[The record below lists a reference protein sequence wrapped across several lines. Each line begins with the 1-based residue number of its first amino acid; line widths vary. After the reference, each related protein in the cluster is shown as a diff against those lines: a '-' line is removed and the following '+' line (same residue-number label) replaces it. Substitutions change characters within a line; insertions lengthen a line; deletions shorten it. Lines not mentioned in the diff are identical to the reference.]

1 MILIHL
7 RRMIGLMRQVKIF
20 YSPPGADPDQILTDA
35 QLKCKAWGKS
45 SWGLGHCKP
54 PSGSRAGSWWG
65 HRGQSPWKLRDFQ
78 RFEILR
84 SALLKNSGLTAVI
97 KTCHPLKILNKIF
110 FDPARVRKL
119 CQCHEKFPN
128 PIITQKKI

>member
-1 MILIHL
+1 M
-7 RRMIGLMRQVKIF
+7 
-20 YSPPGADPDQILTDA
+20 SPGADPDQILTDA
-35 QLKCKAWGKS
+35 QLKCQAWGKIQ
-45 SWGLGHCKP
+45 LGSGGAVSP
-54 PSGSRAGSWWG
+54 PVGPGQG
-65 HRGQSPWKLRDFQ
+65 HGGGHSPRKLRDFQ

-97 KTCHPLKILNKIF
+97 KTCHPLTILNKIF